1 MKKSWI
7 AYPYVLWSVI
17 FTIVPMLLILYYGFT
32 TTTESGEIVFSLE
45 NYKLFFGNEI
55 YTMALWRS
63 LYFSVIATLICFIIG
78 YPVAYILARSNFKNK
93 SFLLSILVIPMWMSL
108 LLRTYAWMILLD
120 NNGLFNMMLEFFG
133 AKPIQ
138 LLYNEKS
145 IVFGMVYNFLPFMIL
160 PIHSVLIKIDKYAI
174 EAAQDL
180 GANRMQ
186 VFRRIIFP
194 LSIPGIVSGVTMVF
208 MPAVTTFAISDIL
221 SGRKIS
227 LMGNLIENQFVR
239 QDNWHLG
246 SAISII
252 LIVLIFASM
261 IFTSKYEKEN
271 EGGGLF

>member
-93 SFLLSILVIPMWMSL
+93 SFLLSILVIPMWMRL
-108 LLRTYAWMILLD
+108 LLRTYAWMILLY
-120 NNGLFNMMLEFFG
+120 NNGLFNMMLEFFD

-194 LSIPGIVSGVTMVF
+194 LSIPGIVSGITMVF